1 MEGCQEESKLWTRAE
16 TKSKNLL
23 PFHMYTS
30 VDAYDSTD
38 EQALTSI
45 QELFKAV
52 SSEKEADTPVHPS
65 GTNFKSD
72 VEPVALPGEDAK
84 CKKSDL
90 ICEIGEDSVRLFNGR
105 LELLEKRFYQI
116 LSDCRGE
123 CDLQKNETE
132 ENQECYLDSEE
143 EEAPTKLWSMK

>member
-1 MEGCQEESKLWTRAE
+1 MITRRISHHILELIYAIKCKSNFSSIFLSRAIDANDFFGTTYVIIDESCFVFE
-16 TKSKNLL
+16 T
-23 PFHMYTS
+23 
-30 VDAYDSTD
+30 
-38 EQALTSI
+38 
-45 QELFKAV
+45 
-52 SSEKEADTPVHPS
+52 SSEE
-65 GTNFKSD
+65 
-72 VEPVALPGEDAK
+72 AK
-84 CKKSDL
+84 CKKSDV

-143 EEAPTKLWSMK
+143 EEAPTKLWSRKR

>member
-1 MEGCQEESKLWTRAE
+1 
-16 TKSKNLL
+16 
-23 PFHMYTS
+23 MYTS

-72 VEPVALPGEDAK
+72 VEPVALPGYDHK
-84 CKKSDL
+84 TYQSSHTGTDL
-90 ICEIGEDSVRLFNGR
+90 RNQMQIQLF
-105 LELLEKRFYQI
+105 LYLPFT
-116 LSDCRGE
+116 
-123 CDLQKNETE
+123 CDRRK
-132 ENQECYLDSEE
+132 
-143 EEAPTKLWSMK
+143 